1 MTVKEMLSLLEEP
14 KEVNLSWNG
23 DLVYF
28 NFRNRI
34 EVDVWGDFLVDHIV
48 AMKEAVFE
56 LVLKVDARPIKKGVS
71 V

>member
-1 MTVKEMLSLLEEP
+1 MLSLLEEP
-14 KEVNLSWNG
+14 KGVNLSWNG

>member
-71 V
+71 G